1 MTPRSNKQFENLC
14 LKLPNTITLWAYLS
28 SRVPRSLKLAGV
40 TCWTKVSTSSVIVT
54 WKIPNP
60 KQVIIPNGVDS
71 FLKEHTRVLCIKLP
85 FTCTSI
91 SHVLVCYIYQSVTCN
106 GVSVHRC
113 FTCTGVSNALASEF
127 TSPDI
132 LHGLLFQIN
141 WYFKWTS
148 VSHALVFH
156 IY

>member
-1 MTPRSNKQFENLC
+1 MTPRSNKHLENLC

-60 KQVIIPNGVDS
+60 KQVIIPIGVDS
-71 FLKEHTRVLCIKLP
+71 CLKEHTCVLCIKLP

-91 SHVLVCYIYQSVTCN
+91 SHALVCYIYQGFICI
-106 GVSVHRC
+106 GVSPAPVFHFHWCFRC
-113 FTCTGVSNALASEF
+113 TCISHAPEF
-127 TSPDI
+127 TSPDMS
-132 LHGLLFQIN
+132 HGLLFHIH
-141 WYFKWTS
+141 WYLIWTS
-148 VSHALVFH
+148 F
-156 IY
+156 